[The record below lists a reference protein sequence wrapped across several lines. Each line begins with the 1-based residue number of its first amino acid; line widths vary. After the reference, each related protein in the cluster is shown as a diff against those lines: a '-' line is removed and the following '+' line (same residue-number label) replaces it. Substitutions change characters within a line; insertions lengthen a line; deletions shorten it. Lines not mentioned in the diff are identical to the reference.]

1 MKIFIGG
8 SLSNI
13 EKNGE
18 LCHQFVT
25 KLGELIVERGHIL
38 LNGCRGSLDK
48 KIAESA
54 NSWLE
59 KNGGNPQTQIISYIC
74 EGEEDKQVHSVGK
87 ILNSEYKDWGF
98 EKETPE
104 IPEQIANSDVTVFIA
119 GSEGTYVAANFARLA
134 DKPIIGIGT
143 FGGSGN
149 KLHKVEKKSFTDN
162 YGYLLSDDLKYDDLN
177 VVATKN
183 NAESLAKNL
192 VSICENLRRS
202 RKVFT
207 IMSFKNEYKDVYE
220 SFKSICKNNDYKTD
234 RTDEDLNL
242 SPITAKILEGIKQS
256 DFVIADVSE
265 MSANVFYEIGYAKG
279 IKRDVVITAK
289 EGIALPFDIKDLPV
303 IYYDRLNMK
312 DTLEPQLDKVIG
324 SIKIRR

>member
-25 KLGELIVERGHIL
+25 KLGELIMQRGHVL

-48 KIAESA
+48 RIAESA

-59 KNGGNPQTQIISYIC
+59 KNGGNPQSQIISYIC
-74 EGEEDKQVHSVGK
+74 EGQEDKQVHKVGK
-87 ILNSEYKDWGF
+87 ILNSDYKDWGF
-98 EKETPE
+98 GKETPE
-104 IPEQIANSDVTVFIA
+104 IPEQIAHADVAIFIA
-119 GSEGTYVAANFARLA
+119 GNEGTYVAANFARLA
-134 DKPIIGIGT
+134 GKPILGIGT
-143 FGGSGN
+143 FGGSGQ
-149 KLHKVEKKSFTDN
+149 KLHKVEKKNFADN
-162 YGYLLSDDLKYDDLN
+162 YAYLLADDFRYDDLN
-177 VVATKN
+177 VVATQN
-183 NAESLAKNL
+183 CAESLADNL
-192 VSICENLRRS
+192 ISICENLKRS

-220 SFKSICKNNDYKTD
+220 SFKLVCKNNDYRTD

-242 SPITAKILEGIKQS
+242 SPITGKILEGIKQS

-265 MSANVFYEIGYAKG
+265 MSPNVFYEIGYAKG
-279 IKRDVVITAK
+279 IKRDVVITSK
-289 EGIALPFDIKDLPV
+289 EGIELPFDIKDLPV

-312 DTLEPQLDKVIG
+312 ETLEPKLDKLIS
-324 SIKIRR
+324 SIRIKK

>member
-18 LCHQFVT
+18 LCHQFVA
-25 KLGELIVERGHIL
+25 KLGELIMERGHIL

-48 KIAESA
+48 EIAESA

-59 KNGGNPQTQIISYIC
+59 ENGGNPQSQIISYLC
-74 EGEEDKQVHSVGK
+74 EGQEDKQVHNVGK
-87 ILNSEYKDWGF
+87 ILNSDYKDWGF

-104 IPEQIANSDVTVFIA
+104 VPEQIAQSDVAVFIA

-134 DKPIIGIGT
+134 GKPILGIGT
-143 FGGSGN
+143 FGGSGQ
-149 KLHKVEKKSFTDN
+149 KLHKVEKTNFADN
-162 YGYLLSDDLKYDDLN
+162 YAYLLANNLKYDDLN
-177 VVATKN
+177 VVATLN
-183 NAESLAKNL
+183 CPDSLANNL
-192 VSICENLRRS
+192 ISICENLKRS

-220 SFKSICKNNDYKTD
+220 TFKLVCKNNDYTTD

-242 SPITAKILEGIKQS
+242 SPITGKILEGIKQS

-265 MSANVFYEIGYAKG
+265 MSPNVFYEIGYAKG
-279 IKRDVVITAK
+279 IKRDVVITSK
-289 EGIALPFDIKDLPV
+289 EGIELPFDIKDLPV
-303 IYYDRLNMK
+303 IYYDRLNMR
-312 DTLEPQLDKVIG
+312 DTLEPRLHKLIS
-324 SIKIRR
+324 SIKIKK